1 MSSDAPPIGEGF
13 RVIVVDDEPGICRL
27 LDSVLSD
34 LGFQVELFGSATD
47 ARDRFTRDPFDIVVI
62 DKNLHD
68 GNGFALC
75 TELQAVDADCQIVL
89 MSGYA
94 NLPSAVDALRHGVAD
109 YWIKPLVA
117 VELRGRLER
126 VLDRLRVERGHR
138 RLVAE
143 LQQKNAELEALAV
156 RDPLTRLFN
165 HGYLQEALQRE
176 VARSERYG
184 HSFALGLLDLDR
196 FKDTNERYGHA
207 TGDRIL
213 REVAA
218 LIRTRSRR
226 SDLPFRL
233 AEQEVAARYGAD
245 VFALILPETT
255 RGSAATKLESVRRS
269 VHALTLGD
277 GLPRATLSIGFAT
290 YPEDG
295 SDRESLVRSAQRALT
310 AAKRVGGDQLVSYTP
325 ALDESGAEAA
335 AQAAAKAA
343 ALGRSLAEAAF
354 RFVYQPIVAVRDAKL
369 IGYEALCRPTDAAF
383 ANVGELLETAVRT
396 GRIGDLGR
404 VLRKLVVEPMPS
416 LPEPHLLFVNI
427 HPQDLNEDDFLE
439 LEPYLKPWAKRMVL
453 EVTETEAIRDATRA
467 RMQIQHLRATGLR
480 VALDDLGSGYSSLNL
495 LAQLEPDFVKL
506 DMQLVR
512 GIERAGRTAR
522 LIHHLLEF
530 CRGEGFT
537 TIAEGIETE
546 AELQVVSELGV
557 DYVQGFLLG
566 QPSPPFVS
574 IERPSSQP

>member
-1 MSSDAPPIGEGF
+1 MRI
-13 RVIVVDDEPGICRL
+13 IVVDDEPVIRSL
-27 LDSVLSD
+27 LEAVLTPH
-34 LGFQVELFGSATD
+34 GFQVEQLANACE
-47 ARDRFTRDPFDIVVI
+47 ARARFDRSDFDIAII
-62 DKNLHD
+62 DKNLPD
-68 GNGFALC
+68 GNGLALC
-75 TELQAVDADCQIVL
+75 TELQAQDADCAVVL

-94 NLPSAVDALRHGVAD
+94 NLASAIDALRNGVAD
-109 YWIKPLVA
+109 YWTKPLESA
-117 VELRGRLER
+117 ELPARLRRVLER
-126 VLDRLRVERGHR
+126 LSIEREHR

-196 FKDTNERYGHA
+196 FKDTNKRYGHA
-207 TGDRIL
+207 VGDRIL

-233 AEQEVAARYGAD
+233 AEQEVVARYGAD
-245 VFALILPETT
+245 VFALILPETS
-255 RGSAATKLESVRRS
+255 RGSAATKLESVRRA
-269 VHALTLGD
+269 VNALMLGD
-277 GLPRATLSIGFAT
+277 DLPAVTLSVGFAS

-295 SDRESLVRSAQRALT
+295 TDRESLVRSAQRALT

-325 ALDESGAEAA
+325 ELDQSGTEAA
-335 AQAAAKAA
+335 ALAAAKAS
-343 ALGRSLAEAAF
+343 ALGRSLAQAAF
-354 RFVYQPIVAVRDAKL
+354 RFVYQPIVDVRHGNL

-383 ANVGELLETAVRT
+383 AHVGELFETAVRI
-396 GRIGDLGR
+396 GRIGELGR
-404 VLRKLVVEPMPS
+404 VLRRIVVEPMPT
-416 LPEPHLLFVNI
+416 LAEPNILFVNI

-439 LEPYLKPWAKRMVL
+439 LEPHLKPWANRLVL
-453 EVTETEAIRDATRA
+453 EVTETEAIRDASRA
-467 RMQIQHLRATGLR
+467 RMQIQHLRTHGLR

-495 LAQLEPDFVKL
+495 LAQLEPDYVKL

-512 GIERAGRTAR
+512 GIEREGRAAR
-522 LIHHLLEF
+522 LVHHLIEF
-530 CRGEGFT
+530 CRGEGFA

-546 AELQVVSELGV
+546 EELQVVTELGV

-566 QPSPPFVS
+566 RPSPPF
-574 IERPSSQP
+574 ITLDRPLPK

>member
-1 MSSDAPPIGEGF
+1 MASEVAPIGEGL
-13 RVIVVDDEPGICRL
+13 RIIVVDGDLEICRSLDAL
-27 LDSVLSD
+27 LSR
-34 LGFQVELFGSATD
+34 LGCQVEPFASAHD
-47 ARDRFTRDPFDIVVI
+47 ARIRLPRGEFDIVIV
-62 DKNLHD
+62 DENLYD
-68 GNGFALC
+68 GNGFGLC
-75 TELQAVDADCQIVL
+75 TELLAFDADYQIVL
-89 MSGYA
+89 TSGHA
-94 NLPSAVDALRHGVAD
+94 EFPSVVDALRHGVAD
-109 YWIKPLVA
+109 YWLKPLA
-117 VELRGRLER
+117 SAELPGRLSR
-126 VLDRLRVERGHR
+126 VIDRLHTERGHR

-176 VARSERYG
+176 IARSERYS
-184 HSFALGLLDLDR
+184 HSFALALLDLDR
-196 FKDTNERYGHA
+196 FKDLNERYGHA

-213 REVAA
+213 REVAT

-255 RGSAATKLESVRRS
+255 RASAATKLEVVRRT
-269 VHALTLGD
+269 VNALALGD
-277 GLPRATLSIGFAT
+277 GLPPSTLSVGFAS
-290 YPEDG
+290 YPDDG
-295 SDRESLVRSAQRALT
+295 TDRESLVRAAQRALT
-310 AAKRVGGDQLVSYTP
+310 AAKRVGGDQLVSYSQ
-325 ALDESGAEAA
+325 ALDASGVEGAA
-335 AQAAAKAA
+335 RAAAKAA
-343 ALGRSLAEAAF
+343 ALGRSLAQAAF
-354 RFVYQPIVAVRDAKL
+354 RFVYQPIVDVGHGKL
-369 IGYEALCRPTDAAF
+369 LGYEALCRPTDASF
-383 ANVGELLETAVRT
+383 AHVGELLETAMRI

-404 VLRKLVVEPMPS
+404 VLRRIVVEPMPS
-416 LPEPHLLFVNI
+416 LPEPHILFVNI
-427 HPQDLNEDDFLE
+427 HPQDLNEDEFLE
-439 LEPYLKPWAKRMVL
+439 LEPHLKPWAKRLVL
-453 EVTETEAIRDATRA
+453 EVTETEAIRDAARA
-467 RMQIQHLRATGLR
+467 RMQIQRLRASGLR

-522 LIHHLLEF
+522 LIHHLIEF
-530 CRGEGFT
+530 CRGEGFS

-566 QPSPPFVS
+566 RPSPPFMTL
-574 IERPSSQP
+574 ERPEPK

>member
-1 MSSDAPPIGEGF
+1 MGSDAPPIGEGL
-13 RVIVVDDEPGICRL
+13 RIIVIDDEPVIRQ
-27 LDSVLSD
+27 VLEAVLTP
-34 LGFQVELFGSATD
+34 LGFHVEQLANAAE
-47 ARDRFTRDPFDIVVI
+47 ARARFERNDFDIAII
-62 DKNLHD
+62 DKNLPD
-68 GNGFALC
+68 GNGLALC
-75 TELQAVDADCQIVL
+75 TELQAQDADCAVVV

-94 NLPSAVDALRHGVAD
+94 NLASAIDALRNGVAD
-109 YWIKPLVA
+109 YWTKPLETG
-117 VELRGRLER
+117 ELAARLRR
-126 VLDRLRVERGHR
+126 VLDRLRIERKHR
-138 RLVAE
+138 QLVAE

-176 VARSERYG
+176 IARSERYG

-196 FKDTNERYGHA
+196 FKDTNQRYGHA
-207 TGDRIL
+207 TGDRML

-233 AEQEVAARYGAD
+233 AEQEVVARYGAD
-245 VFALILPETT
+245 VFALILPETS

-269 VHALTLGD
+269 VNALMLGD
-277 GLPRATLSIGFAT
+277 DLPPVTLSVGFAS

-295 SDRESLVRSAQRALT
+295 TDREALVRSAQRALT

-325 ALDESGAEAA
+325 ELEESGTEAA
-335 AQAAAKAA
+335 ALAASKAA
-343 ALGRSLAEAAF
+343 ALGRSLAQAAF
-354 RFVYQPIVAVRDAKL
+354 RFVYQPIVDVRHGDL

-383 ANVGELLETAVRT
+383 AHVGELFETAVRI
-396 GRIGDLGR
+396 GRIGELGR
-404 VLRKLVVEPMPS
+404 VLRRIVVEPMPT
-416 LPEPHLLFVNI
+416 LAEPNILFVNI

-439 LEPYLKPWAKRMVL
+439 LEPHLKPWARRLVL
-453 EVTETEAIRDATRA
+453 EVTETEAIRDAARA
-467 RMQIQHLRATGLR
+467 RMQIQHLRAHGLR

-495 LAQLEPDFVKL
+495 LAQLEPDYVKL

-512 GIERAGRTAR
+512 GIQREGRAAR
-522 LIHHLLEF
+522 LVHHLIEF
-530 CRGEGFT
+530 CRGEGFA

-546 AELQVVSELGV
+546 AELQVVTELGV

-566 QPSPPFVS
+566 RPSPPFMTLD
-574 IERPSSQP
+574 RPLPK